1 MGVFN
6 MTIGEKIRYLRER
19 MGITQAKLAE
29 VSGLHPVSIR
39 KYETNKMQPQQAQ
52 IERIANALNISTI
65 AISGVDHAN
74 MKLETYGDLMGVIM
88 VLHNSKVIIIDG
100 IRNETNMLKPETV
113 QIKINPL
120 LKWVFNSDVKGEE
133 IPLTDISFTIKNQQ
147 ILFDLLKW
155 EKMNNGLLKYKDKPN
170 LSQAEKN
177 ALAEIAEN
185 KEAIEIEL
193 QRSAVM
199 LDMEDGIK
207 VKITPDFS

>member
-1 MGVFN
+1 

-29 VSGLHPVSIR
+29 VAGLHPVSIR
-39 KYETNKMQPQQAQ
+39 KYETNKMQPQKAQ
-52 IERIANALNISTI
+52 IERIAKALNISPI
-65 AISGVDHAN
+65 AILGIDYAN

-100 IRNETNMLKPETV
+100 IRDEKDMLKPETV

-120 LKWVFNSDVKGEE
+120 LKWVFESNINGKDATLEN
-133 IPLTDISFTIKNQQ
+133 ISFTIKSQK
-147 ILFDLLKW
+147 ILSDLLKW
-155 EKMNNGLLKYKDKPN
+155 ENMNNGLLKYSDEQN
-170 LSQAEKN
+170 LSELEKS
-177 ALAEIAEN
+177 ALAEIIES

-207 VKITPDFS
+207 VKILPDFS

>member
-120 LKWVFNSDVKGEE
+120 LKWVFDSDVKGEST
-133 IPLTDISFTIKNQQ
+133 PLTDISFTIKNKQ
-147 ILFDLLKW
+147 ILSDLLRW
-155 EKMNNGLLKYKDKPN
+155 EKLNEYLSKYKDVST
-170 LSQAEKN
+170 LSKEEKS
-177 ALAEIAEN
+177 AIAEIAEN
-185 KEAIEIEL
+185 KEKIEIEL
-193 QRSAVM
+193 QRSAIM
-199 LDMEDGIK
+199 LDGSEGIA
-207 VKITPDFS
+207 VKLLADFT

>member
-1 MGVFN
+1 

-19 MGITQAKLAE
+19 MGITQSKLAE
-29 VSGLHPVSIR
+29 IAGLHPVSVR

-52 IERIANALNISTI
+52 IERIADALNISTT
-65 AISGVDHAN
+65 AILGIDHAN

-100 IRNETNMLKPETV
+100 VRDEKNMLKPETV

-120 LKWVFNSDVKGEE
+120 LKWVFDSDVKGEDT
-133 IPLTDISFTIKNQQ
+133 PLTDISFTIKNQQ
-147 ILFDLLKW
+147 MLSDLLKW
-155 EKMNNGLLKYKDKPN
+155 EKMNTGLSQYKDKPN
-170 LSQAEKN
+170 LTKKEKDV
-177 ALAEIAEN
+177 LAEISAT

-199 LDMEDGIK
+199 LDKEDGIK
-207 VKITPDFS
+207 VKILPDLS

>member
-1 MGVFN
+1 
-6 MTIGEKIRYLRER
+6 MTIGEKIRYIRER

-52 IERIANALNISTI
+52 IERIANALNISAI

-100 IRNETNMLKPETV
+100 VRDETNMLKPETV

-120 LKWVFNSDVKGEE
+120 LKWVFNSDVNKGED
-133 IPLTDISFTIKNQQ
+133 IALTDISFTIKNQQ
-147 ILFDLLKW
+147 ILSDLLKW
-155 EKMNNGLLKYKDKPN
+155 EKMNNGLLKYKDNPN
-170 LSQAEKN
+170 LSESEKN
-177 ALAEIAEN
+177 VLAEIAEN

-199 LDMEDGIK
+199 LDREDGIK
-207 VKITPDFS
+207 VKIIQDFS

>member
-1 MGVFN
+1 

-19 MGITQAKLAE
+19 MGITQGKLAE
-29 VSGLHPVSIR
+29 IAGLHPVSVR

-52 IERIANALNISTI
+52 IERIADALNISAT
-65 AISGVDHAN
+65 AILGIDHAN

-100 IRNETNMLKPETV
+100 VRDEKNMLKPETV

-120 LKWVFNSDVKGEE
+120 LKWVFDSDVKGEDT
-133 IPLTDISFTIKNQQ
+133 PLTDISFTIKNQQ
-147 ILFDLLKW
+147 MLSDLLKW
-155 EKMNNGLLKYKDKPN
+155 EKMNTGLSQYKDKPN
-170 LSQAEKN
+170 LTKKEKDV
-177 ALAEIAEN
+177 LAEISAT

-199 LDMEDGIK
+199 LDKEDGIK
-207 VKITPDFS
+207 VKILPDLS